1 MKKILILLLLSFNA
15 NAYDLS
21 KSFNQQ
27 SEKQI
32 EIDKLDSLVGAVE
45 FTVKDIKPLSQDR
58 GKYYIGVV
66 GDFKYKK
73 EWVKQ
78 FEKFIYENPN
88 YKSYIL
94 KTERVYGFVKIKYN
108 DKEIV
113 IKSSNYIKLRTKPD
127 LTYELDFT
135 QEGELQVVFEL
146 KDLSEFKEIEVYF
159 KSAEELSREMG
170 IRF

>member
-1 MKKILILLLLSFNA
+1 MKKILILLFLSFNA

-27 SEKQI
+27 LEKQI
-32 EIDKLDSLVGAVE
+32 EIDKLDSLVGAIE

-88 YKSYIL
+88 YKSYIF
-94 KTERVYGFVKIKYN
+94 KTERVYGFAKIKYN
-108 DKEIV
+108 DKEVIV
-113 IKSSNYIKLRTKPD
+113 KSPNYIRLRTKPD

>member
-32 EIDKLDSLVGAVE
+32 EIDKLDSLVSAVE

-58 GKYYIGVV
+58 GKYYVGVV

-94 KTERVYGFVKIKYN
+94 KTERVYGFAKIKYN
-108 DKEIV
+108 DKEIIV
-113 IKSSNYIKLRTKPD
+113 KSSNYIKLRTKPD

-159 KSAEELSREMG
+159 KSAEELGREMG